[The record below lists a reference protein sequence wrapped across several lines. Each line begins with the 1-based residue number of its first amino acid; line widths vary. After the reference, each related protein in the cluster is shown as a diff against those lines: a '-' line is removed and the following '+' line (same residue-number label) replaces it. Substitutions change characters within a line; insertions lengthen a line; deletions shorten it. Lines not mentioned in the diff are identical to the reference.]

1 MWRMSIRIDVR
12 WFDEALVTEVLVPDM
27 YVLGFVI
34 RNILYD
40 QILAVIST
48 RVTPFTW
55 CQPLSSRPDSG

>member
-1 MWRMSIRIDVR
+1 MWRMSIRIDVW
-12 WFDEALVTEVLVPDM
+12 WFDEARVAEVLVPDM

-48 RVTPFTW
+48 RVAPFA
-55 CQPLSSRPDSG
+55 